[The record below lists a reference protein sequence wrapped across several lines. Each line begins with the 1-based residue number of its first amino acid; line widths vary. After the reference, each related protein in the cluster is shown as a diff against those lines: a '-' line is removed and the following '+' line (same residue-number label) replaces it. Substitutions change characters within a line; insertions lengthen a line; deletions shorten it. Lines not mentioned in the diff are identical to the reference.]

1 MSNIRFLHG
10 QRGGHRRLMLATN
23 THYSVES
30 RERPTHPMSTG
41 PTTIGWREWAH
52 LPDLGVREMKVKV
65 DTGADNSALH
75 AFDLERF
82 DRDDEEWVRFV
93 IHPKQRS
100 KKPMIR
106 CEAPIIT
113 ERKVRNPGGRLEL
126 RPVIRTRLI
135 VAGKEISAL
144 INLTTRDEMSF
155 RMLLGRRT
163 IRKHFLVDPGKS
175 YLGGRPSSQVD

>member
-1 MSNIRFLHG
+1 MSAGL
-10 QRGGHRRLMLATN
+10 
-23 THYSVES
+23 
-30 RERPTHPMSTG
+30 
-41 PTTIGWREWAH
+41 TTIGWREWAH

-82 DRDDEEWVRFV
+82 RRDDAEWVRFV

-100 KKPMIR
+100 RKPMIQ
-106 CEAPIIT
+106 CEAQIVT
-113 ERKVRNPGGRLEL
+113 ERKVKNPGGRSEL
-126 RPVIRTRLI
+126 RPVIRTKLVI
-135 VAGKEISAL
+135 ADKEISAL

-163 IRKHFLVDPGKS
+163 IRNHFLVDPGKS
-175 YLGGRPSSQVD
+175 YLGGRPEPQGD

>member
-1 MSNIRFLHG
+1 MDSLFIEIHDS
-10 QRGGHRRLMLATN
+10 
-23 THYSVES
+23 HYAVDS
-30 RERPTHPMSTG
+30 RDLRPNPVSTG
-41 PTTIGWREWAH
+41 LTTIGWREWAQ
-52 LPDLGVREMKVKV
+52 LPDLGVRAMKVKV

-82 DRDDEEWVRFV
+82 ERGAVEWVRFV

-100 KKPMIR
+100 RKPMIR
-106 CEAPIIT
+106 CEVPVVA

-126 RPVIRTRLI
+126 RPVIRTKLI
-135 VAGKEISAL
+135 IAGKEISAL

-163 IRKHFLVDPGKS
+163 IRKHFIVDPGRS
-175 YLGGRPSSQVD
+175 YLGGRPETQAD